1 MGRGRGPAEKPKNFR
16 NAISRLFKE
25 LSHFKVLI
33 IISLI
38 LAIAGAV
45 LSIMAP
51 DKLRDMTNEI
61 QKGLMGNMDMD
72 AIKAIALTLAGMYIL
87 SAIFTFIQSI
97 SMTDVANNF
106 ARRLRSNISLK
117 INKLPLRYF
126 DKHQTGDVLSRI
138 TNDVDTIAQSTN
150 QALSSLVSS
159 VTLFLGTLF
168 MMFKTNWILAFTA
181 IGSSVIGFLFMF
193 LILGK
198 AQKYFSARQK
208 ELGNLN
214 AHIEEVYSGLNV
226 IKVYNGKNEANEK
239 FDKYNKAVYEA
250 NRKSQFLGGL
260 MNPIMNFIGNFGY
273 VAVCVVGAI
282 LTMKEIIDF
291 GVIVAFITYVNLF
304 TSPLSQIAQS
314 MNMLQSSSAASERVF
329 EFLDE
334 KEMPSQENIT
344 KVLEKDKVKGK
355 IEFENVVF
363 QYDGNDKPTIN
374 GFTAKAEPGQ
384 KIAIVGPT
392 GARKNN
398 ISKFNFQI
406 LLSRKWKYFNR

>member
-33 IISLI
+33 VISLI

-61 QKGLMGNMDMD
+61 QKGLMGNMDID
-72 AIKAIALTLAGMYIL
+72 AIKGIALTLAGMYIL

-181 IGSSVIGFLFMF
+181 IGSSIIGFLFMF

-198 AQKYFSARQK
+198 AQKYFSARQR

-282 LTMKEIIDF
+282 LTMKDIIDF
-291 GVIVAFITYVNLF
+291 GVIVAFITYVRLF

-314 MNMLQSSSAASERVF
+314 MNMLQSSAAASERVF

-344 KVLEKDKVKGK
+344 KVLERDKVKGK
-355 IEFENVVF
+355 IESLDIERM
-363 QYDGNDKPTIN
+363 
-374 GFTAKAEPGQ
+374 E
-384 KIAIVGPT
+384 
-392 GARKNN
+392 
-398 ISKFNFQI
+398 
-406 LLSRKWKYFNR
+406 

>member
-1 MGRGRGPAEKPKNFR
+1 MGRGRGPAEKPKNFK
-16 NAISRLFKE
+16 NAIIRLFKE

-51 DKLRDMTNEI
+51 DKLKDMTNEI
-61 QKGLMGNMDMD
+61 QKGLFGNMDMD
-72 AIKAIALTLAGMYIL
+72 AIKGIAITLAVMYIV

-181 IGSSVIGFLFMF
+181 IGSSFIGFLFMF

-198 AQKYFSARQK
+198 AQKYFSARQR

-226 IKVYNGKNEANEK
+226 VKAYNGKDEANEK

-282 LTMKEIIDF
+282 LTMKDIIDF
-291 GVIVAFITYVNLF
+291 GVIVAFITYVRLF

-314 MNMLQSSSAASERVF
+314 MNMLQSSAAASERVF

-334 KEMPSQENIT
+334 KEMPSQENIS

-398 ISKFNFQI
+398 ISKSFNEI
-406 LLSRKWKYFNR
+406 L